1 MMKELAMAT
10 LVAGGVCAAARK
22 AKKEAMNAQRT
33 KDFKSGTRNLSSFPA
48 RRTATSTT
56 VAARAQSPSTAS
68 RRSTG
73 STSSKMEP

>member
-22 AKKEAMNAQRT
+22 AKKEAMNAQRI
-33 KDFKSGTRNLSSFPA
+33 KDFKSGTRNLSSFLA
-48 RRTATSTT
+48 RRTAISTT
-56 VAARAQSPSTAS
+56 AVARGRFPSTIS

-73 STSSKMEP
+73 SI

>member
-33 KDFKSGTRNLSSFPA
+33 KDFKSGTRNFSSFPA
-48 RRTATSTT
+48 RRIAIFTTA
-56 VAARAQSPSTAS
+56 
-68 RRSTG
+68 
-73 STSSKMEP
+73 